1 MAVIP
6 RRCRS
11 CMQAAVRA
19 LPKYRWGNT
28 STGSVYTKNE
38 KDRIKIQTTVHE
50 TRLTLQHHPYPSH
63 SSILLDKYPTTRT
76 CTFTLH
82 YLIFLVWR
90 WNRYINIKLE
100 IWHAY
105 NIPGW
110 SWSWRGRDVGIFLG
124 ASGLGWRGGEG
135 LLPLGYTA
143 LGIVVENGQTRLK
156 GIEIQLQ
163 IYQNQC
169 VMSFYYLYMKKK
181 SPIFFFFFFLS
192 FC

>member
-1 MAVIP
+1 MNVYFEK
-6 RRCRS
+6 RCF
-11 CMQAAVRA
+11 
-19 LPKYRWGNT
+19 
-28 STGSVYTKNE
+28 
-38 KDRIKIQTTVHE
+38 
-50 TRLTLQHHPYPSH
+50 
-63 SSILLDKYPTTRT
+63 
-76 CTFTLH
+76 FTLH

-90 WNRYINIKLE
+90 WNRNINIKLE

-156 GIEIQLQ
+156 GNEIQWQ
-163 IYQNQC
+163 IHQNQC
-169 VMSFYYLYMKKK
+169 MISFYYLYMKKK
-181 SPIFFFFFFLS
+181 SPIFSFIFFSFFLLRKKD
-192 FC
+192 FEIFFRYLKKTTRN

>member
-1 MAVIP
+1 MNMNFEK
-6 RRCRS
+6 RCF
-11 CMQAAVRA
+11 
-19 LPKYRWGNT
+19 
-28 STGSVYTKNE
+28 
-38 KDRIKIQTTVHE
+38 
-50 TRLTLQHHPYPSH
+50 
-63 SSILLDKYPTTRT
+63 
-76 CTFTLH
+76 FTLH

-90 WNRYINIKLE
+90 WNRYIIIKLE

-135 LLPLGYTA
+135 LLPLGYTV

-156 GIEIQLQ
+156 GNEIQWQ

-169 VMSFYYLYMKKK
+169 VISFYYLNMKKK
-181 SPIFFFFFFLS
+181 NPQFFLSFFFFLFAKKERFRNFLS
-192 FC
+192 LFTKNDEELIFSRERRLHIDEKFWDVKQY